1 MTVSYIEIEEKK
13 KWWVW
18 GLFLFLILLYFA
30 AVYLIMKIAVLF
42 SGFPEKGP
50 LVLFLGR
57 DHHLLISSLV
67 IALLSAGLHFYLS
80 SRNLL
85 DKMLKAIGA
94 TPLDLK
100 DRYHKR
106 LQNIVQEMSIV
117 TGGKRL
123 EARVIPVTSMNA
135 FALADFSGRAVIGVT
150 EGLLSRLNRSQLEAV
165 VAHEAAHI
173 AAGDCLMT
181 TVSCS
186 LFAVYAA
193 ALGISSMALAGVGES
208 RGRMRVGGQG
218 IAIVVAII
226 VILSIVKAI
235 SHLINMMVSRQ
246 REYRADSLA
255 VKMTRDP
262 LSLAR
267 ALTLIK
273 RGWRG
278 SGFGGEHLK
287 PIFIMNPVSSVLDER
302 TDFVSELFSTHPPV
316 AKRISLLLEMA
327 HADLKTIEE
336 AIKKREKGPVVEE
349 VEALEEETK
358 PKEVRWFAQK
368 EGRWE
373 GPFNLTQLA
382 GLSWINPEAWI
393 HREGEE
399 GFRPAYQ
406 DPLLSKSFSNKLPK
420 QDLSNH
426 NCPKC
431 HQPLTKISYESATAF
446 RCHFCKG
453 VLVEK
458 KDLNKILIREER
470 GFSPEV
476 IKLAKLADRK
486 ICRIKDK
493 NLWESQEISCPKC
506 GKQMMRGFYS
516 LAYTIEVDKCSG
528 CGLIWFDKDELE
540 MLQYLFE
547 EKSYPARTVGKLTA

>member
-30 AVYLIMKIAVLF
+30 ACYLIMKMVVLF
-42 SGFPEKGP
+42 SGFSRKGP
-50 LVLFLGR
+50 LALFLEK
-57 DHHLLISSLV
+57 DHLLLIFSLI
-67 IALLSAGLHFYLS
+67 IALFSAGLHFYLS
-80 SRNLL
+80 SQNLL
-85 DKMLKAIGA
+85 NKMLKAIGA
-94 TPLDLK
+94 IPLDLK

-106 LQNIVQEMSIV
+106 LQNVVQEMSIV

-123 EARVIPVTSMNA
+123 EAQVVPVTSMNA

-186 LFAVYAA
+186 LFALYAA
-193 ALGISSMALAGVGES
+193 ALEISMAALTGAGEG
-208 RGRMRVGGQG
+208 RTRMRMGIRGQ
-218 IAIVVAII
+218 AVVIVVAII
-226 VILSIVKAI
+226 LILSIVKAI
-235 SHLINMMVSRQ
+235 SHLVNMTVSRQ

-255 VKMTRDP
+255 VKMIRNP
-262 LSLAR
+262 LSLAQ
-267 ALTLIK
+267 ALSLIK
-273 RGWRG
+273 RGWWG
-278 SGFGGEHLK
+278 SNFGSEHLK
-287 PIFIMNPVSSVLDER
+287 PIFIMNPVSSVLDEKN
-302 TDFVSELFSTHPPV
+302 DFFSDLFSTHPPV
-316 AKRISLLLEMA
+316 KERVSLLLEMA
-327 HADLKTIEE
+327 HADLRTIEE
-336 AIKKREKGPVVEE
+336 AIKKREKRPVEE
-349 VEALEEETK
+349 VEGLEVLEEEIK
-358 PKEVRWFAQK
+358 PKEIGWFAQK

-373 GPFNLTQLA
+373 GPFSLTQLS
-382 GLSWINPEAWI
+382 GLSWINPEVWV
-393 HREGEE
+393 HRQGEE

-406 DPLLSKSFSNKLPK
+406 DSLLSKFFSGKLPK
-420 QDLSNH
+420 QDISTFS
-426 NCPKC
+426 CPKC
-431 HQPLTKISYESATAF
+431 HQSLAKVRYESAPAF

-458 KDLNKILIREER
+458 KALNKVLIREER
-470 GFSPEV
+470 GFSPEI

-486 ICRIKDK
+486 VCQIKDK
-493 NLWESQEISCPKC
+493 NLWESQEINCPKC
-506 GKQMMRGFYS
+506 GRHMMRGFYS
-516 LAYTIEVDKCSG
+516 LAYTIEVDRCPG

-547 EKSYPARTVGKLTA
+547 EKGGGVKDEQ